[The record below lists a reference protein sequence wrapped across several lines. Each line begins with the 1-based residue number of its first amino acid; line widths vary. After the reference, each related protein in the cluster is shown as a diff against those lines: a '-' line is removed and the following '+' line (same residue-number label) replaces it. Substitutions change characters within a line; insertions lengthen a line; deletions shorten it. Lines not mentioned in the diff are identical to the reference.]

1 MDHSRPHH
9 RCCTCGLSRR
19 GFLSGM
25 AMMAGAGALAA
36 RARATVPG
44 DLGDDI
50 DVDALRPSA
59 PTKVMMG
66 VLRYPPPYWLG
77 WPGTSYDVEGHR
89 TRFTSEIRRT
99 AAGLGIRLKP
109 EEAAIEDD
117 AAVAAFLARAE
128 DERPDAI
135 LVMLQHLGVWHWAQ
149 RIADAG
155 WPTIVFSPIGT
166 SFTGH
171 VLEISRQPGVHVISS
186 LEIEAVEQALRMV
199 KAKRMMEDT
208 RLLVIAGSQ
217 RYESALPALGTKVR
231 HIPRRTFRDT
241 FEQMPETAES
251 RAVADAIADE
261 AKDIVEPTREDLLNM
276 ARTYTTAKR
285 VLAEEGAHGLSM
297 DCLGMVGARVVPTPP
312 CGAWTLLQDQ
322 GITAGC
328 EADLFGATSLLFV
341 SHVLGR
347 PGFMNDPVAET
358 FKNRLI
364 VAHCTSGTRLGGF
377 GGPKTPYIL
386 RSHSESD
393 LGVSTQVL
401 WPEGE
406 KCTLV
411 RFTEPGTIIVDTGTI
426 EENVQTPPAGGCRTS
441 FEVTM
446 DRVEDARD
454 VLGFHQV
461 VTLGDHRRTVQAYA
475 QLFGLEVTHSPERA
489 PENRGDDHR

>member
-1 MDHSRPHH
+1 
-9 RCCTCGLSRR
+9 
-19 GFLSGM
+19 
-25 AMMAGAGALAA
+25 MMAGAGALAA

-99 AAGLGIRLKP
+99 AAGLSIRLKP

-217 RYESALPALGTKVR
+217 RYESALPALGTGVR
-231 HIPRRTFRDT
+231 HIPGAPSETP
-241 FEQMPETAES
+241 FEQMPEIAES
-251 RAVADAIADE
+251 RAVADAIAMRRRTSSS
-261 AKDIVEPTREDLLNM
+261 PR
-276 ARTYTTAKR
+276 ARPAEHGSDPHNGQA
-285 VLAEEGAHGLSM
+285 VLAEGAHTTM